1 MSIAIKGSRHGLSIL
16 IPSEGDWEA
25 LLSQLEEKFGEKE
38 GFWSG
43 PAVLEVGDRTLDEE
57 ALQKAVSLLEE
68 SKLSPVML
76 AADDP
81 ATRETGEKLGL
92 KRPPEE
98 KEEKEPGKGNALYL
112 RQTLRSG
119 QVVKHDG
126 TVVICGDVN
135 AGAEVVAS
143 GDVVVFGTLRG
154 LAHAG
159 AQGDERAQVVAVNLR
174 PTQIRI
180 AGKIAR
186 SPDHGAPPLSKTP
199 EVASI
204 VGAEINIS
212 PLL

>member
-43 PAVLEVGDRTLDEE
+43 PAVLEVGDRALDEE
-57 ALQKAVSLLEE
+57 ALQKAVALLEA

-76 AADDP
+76 AADDA
-81 ATRETGEKLGL
+81 ATLESGEKLGL

-98 KEEKEPGKGNALYL
+98 KAEKKDPGNALYL

-119 QVVKHDG
+119 QVVRHDG

-135 AGAEVVAS
+135 AGAEVVAG

-159 AQGDERAQVVAVNLR
+159 ALGDEKAQVVAVNLR